1 MCLVKL
7 LSSRGVSD
15 DSLRA
20 HASGWL
26 CFIYV
31 WKLPARESVPS
42 GPAAAKGTWRAPAY
56 DKSNSGVILWRK
68 SRATMK
74 LYHSWIHAYCSEKK
88 LGTRGSAE
96 SNGADQNVLSYEILH
111 AVKRDRLLVY
121 SLGPWWNYRSWRRH
135 FGNAPA
141 CCSTERASTASDRE
155 PPPIYIDHACRKPRE
170 YAARSGNVS
179 YFLGDGDD
187 AGRRRV

>member
-1 MCLVKL
+1 MVDLHT
-7 LSSRGVSD
+7 G
-15 DSLRA
+15 
-20 HASGWL
+20 
-26 CFIYV
+26 
-31 WKLPARESVPS
+31 
-42 GPAAAKGTWRAPAY
+42 
-56 DKSNSGVILWRK
+56 
-68 SRATMK
+68 
-74 LYHSWIHAYCSEKK
+74 SEKK

-155 PPPIYIDHACRKPRE
+155 PPPIYIDHACRKPRD
-170 YAARSGNVS
+170 YAVRSGNAS
-179 YFLGDGDD
+179 YFLGGGDD
-187 AGRRRV
+187 AERRRV

>member
-1 MCLVKL
+1 MPTLVDL
-7 LSSRGVSD
+7 HTG
-15 DSLRA
+15 
-20 HASGWL
+20 
-26 CFIYV
+26 
-31 WKLPARESVPS
+31 
-42 GPAAAKGTWRAPAY
+42 
-56 DKSNSGVILWRK
+56 
-68 SRATMK
+68 
-74 LYHSWIHAYCSEKK
+74 SEKK

-111 AVKRDRLLVY
+111 AVKRDGLLVY

-155 PPPIYIDHACRKPRE
+155 PPPIYIDHACRKPRD
-170 YAARSGNVS
+170 YVKRTGNAS
-179 YFLGDGDD
+179 YFLGGGTD

>member
-26 CFIYV
+26 
-31 WKLPARESVPS
+31 
-42 GPAAAKGTWRAPAY
+42 
-56 DKSNSGVILWRK
+56 
-68 SRATMK
+68 
-74 LYHSWIHAYCSEKK
+74 
-88 LGTRGSAE
+88 
-96 SNGADQNVLSYEILH
+96 
-111 AVKRDRLLVY
+111 
-121 SLGPWWNYRSWRRH
+121 WNYRSWRRH

-155 PPPIYIDHACRKPRE
+155 PPPIYIDHACRKPRD
-170 YAARSGNVS
+170 YVKRSGNAS
-179 YFLGDGDD
+179 YFLGDGDG

>member
-1 MCLVKL
+1 
-7 LSSRGVSD
+7 
-15 DSLRA
+15 
-20 HASGWL
+20 
-26 CFIYV
+26 
-31 WKLPARESVPS
+31 
-42 GPAAAKGTWRAPAY
+42 
-56 DKSNSGVILWRK
+56 
-68 SRATMK
+68 MK
-74 LYHSWIHAYCSEKK
+74 LYHAWIHAYCSEKK

-111 AVKRDRLLVY
+111 AVKRDGLLVY

-170 YAARSGNVS
+170 YAARSGNAS
-179 YFLGDGDD
+179 YFLGGGDD

>member
-1 MCLVKL
+1 
-7 LSSRGVSD
+7 
-15 DSLRA
+15 
-20 HASGWL
+20 
-26 CFIYV
+26 
-31 WKLPARESVPS
+31 
-42 GPAAAKGTWRAPAY
+42 
-56 DKSNSGVILWRK
+56 
-68 SRATMK
+68 MK

-170 YAARSGNVS
+170 YAARSGNAS
-179 YFLGDGDD
+179 FFLG
-187 AGRRRV
+187 R

>member
-1 MCLVKL
+1 MPTLVDL
-7 LSSRGVSD
+7 HTG
-15 DSLRA
+15 
-20 HASGWL
+20 
-26 CFIYV
+26 
-31 WKLPARESVPS
+31 
-42 GPAAAKGTWRAPAY
+42 
-56 DKSNSGVILWRK
+56 
-68 SRATMK
+68 
-74 LYHSWIHAYCSEKK
+74 SEKK

-111 AVKRDRLLVY
+111 AVKRDGLLVY

-170 YAARSGNVS
+170 YAARSGNAS
-179 YFLGDGDD
+179 FFLG
-187 AGRRRV
+187 R